1 MAQRAALVLGGETYG
16 STISTDA
23 QLRIPM
29 RNHVESLN
37 VAVAASIVA
46 FELSR
51 RRG

>member
-1 MAQRAALVLGGETYG
+1 VLGGETQG
-16 STISTDA
+16 PTVLTDA

-29 RNHVESLN
+29 RNPVESLN